1 MSDDPLL
8 PRRVFAAAA
17 SFAVLENSVTH
28 PINRAPTHPNTAPCR
43 WIPHLHEPVEQA
55 RSGSDRRAAPYNPH
69 NGLWARFSP
78 IRFLLTGAAPNM
90 GAQHAS
96 SVRRAAKQKTLLI
109 ARSKQAVRP
118 AIGTESA
125 LFIRNRQDLTRV
137 LVSYRTFS
145 QRWALRP
152 IEENGGGPG
161 VRMAKPNHSLQE

>member
-1 MSDDPLL
+1 MIS
-8 PRRVFAAAA
+8 
-17 SFAVLENSVTH
+17 
-28 PINRAPTHPNTAPCR
+28 
-43 WIPHLHEPVEQA
+43 
-55 RSGSDRRAAPYNPH
+55 
-69 NGLWARFSP
+69 
-78 IRFLLTGAAPNM
+78 
-90 GAQHAS
+90 
-96 SVRRAAKQKTLLI
+96 
-109 ARSKQAVRP
+109 RSKQAVRP